1 LATKC
6 LTDDEI
12 ASLQDVPPGEAPG
25 ELAQHLAGCER
36 CQARAL
42 FGAAR
47 HPGVKREPPQLPS
60 LSRALGLFAILILAI
75 AAFFWTLRRLAGSE

>member
-1 LATKC
+1 MSREC

-12 ASLQDVPPGEAPG
+12 ASLRDVAPGSAPG

-36 CQARAL
+36 CQSRAL

-47 HPGVKREPPQLPS
+47 KTGLTREPPQLPS
-60 LSRALGLFAILILAI
+60 LGRALALLAMVVLAI
-75 AAFFWTLRRLAGSE
+75 AFFFWTLRKLS